1 MISPVRGAAIAIAL
15 AYGNFGCTI
24 PSSLAPQIGGSMGM
38 THRGY
43 LWNGEELAARGDGYA
58 FLRDNGRHFAL
69 ARFADAIAAAAVE
82 VDREASPSTLVI
94 GDLSAKHGG
103 AIMPHLSH
111 RNGRD
116 ADLVLFATTLD
127 GAHVESPGFIHF
139 GADGLALDPKSHR
152 FLRFDVEREWLLVKT
167 LIENPEAR
175 IQWMF
180 CNHAIEALLIEW
192 ARARGEPDEIVW
204 RAEQLL
210 LEPHPGGAHDDH
222 IHVRTACDAND
233 IAAGCIPFGPER
245 PWLSLAPPPRLPDD
259 ADLAR
264 ALLEPLP
271 ASEAST
277 N

>member
-1 MISPVRGAAIAIAL
+1 MIFSARALAVSIAL
-15 AYGNFGCTI
+15 ACGNFGCAT
-24 PSSLAPQIGGSMGM
+24 PSSLMPQIGGSMGM

-43 LWNGEELAARGDGYA
+43 LWNGEELAARGNGYA

-69 ARFADAIAAAAVE
+69 PRFADAIANAAAE
-82 VDREASPSTLVI
+82 IDKERSPSTLVI
-94 GDLSAKHGG
+94 GDFSAKHGG
-103 AIMPHLSH
+103 PILPHLSH

-127 GAHVESPGFIHF
+127 GARIESPGFIHF
-139 GADGLALDPKSHR
+139 GSDGLAFDPKSHR
-152 FLRFDVEREWLLVKT
+152 FLRFDVEREWLLVKI
-167 LIENPEAR
+167 LIEDPEAR

-180 CNHAIEALLIEW
+180 CNHAVEALLIEW

-222 IHVRTACDAND
+222 IHVRTACDSID
-233 IAAGCIPFGPER
+233 VVRGCIPFGPER
-245 PWLSLAPPPRLPDD
+245 PWLTLSPLPRLDDD

-264 ALLEPLP
+264 ALFEPLP
-271 ASEAST
+271 PIESA

>member
-1 MISPVRGAAIAIAL
+1 MKQIACGAGFLALFAIGML
-15 AYGNFGCTI
+15 GCAT
-24 PSSLAPQIGGSMGM
+24 PSSLSPNIGGSMGM

-43 LWNGEELAARGDGYA
+43 LWNGEELAAGGPGYA

-69 ARFADAIAAAAVE
+69 ERFARAITSAAEE
-82 VDREASPSTLVI
+82 VDRERPPSTLVI
-94 GDLSAKHGG
+94 GDLSAKNGG
-103 AIMPHLSH
+103 PIMPHLSH

-116 ADLVLFATTLD
+116 ADLVLYATTLD
-127 GAHVESPGFIHF
+127 GAKIDSPGFIHF
-139 GADGLALDPKSHR
+139 GPDGLAFDPKGHR
-152 FLRFDVEREWLLVKT
+152 FLRFDVEREWLLVKS

-180 CNHAIEALLIEW
+180 CNHAIEAMLIEW

-222 IHVRTACDAND
+222 IHVRTACSTDD
-233 IAAGCIPFGPER
+233 IVRGCIPFGPER
-245 PWLSLAPPPRLPDD
+245 PWLALPPPPRLPDD

-264 ALLEPLP
+264 ELFETLP
-271 ASEAST
+271 ST
-277 N
+277 T

>member
-1 MISPVRGAAIAIAL
+1 VTPFTRGAVISAGFAIAAF
-15 AYGNFGCTI
+15 ACAT
-24 PSSLAPQIGGSMGM
+24 PSSLSPQLGGSMGM

-43 LWNGEELAARGDGYA
+43 LWNGEELATRGSGYA

-69 ARFADAIAAAAVE
+69 SRFVRAITSAAEE
-82 VDREASPSTLVI
+82 VDRERSPSTLVI
-94 GDLSAKHGG
+94 GDFSAKQGG
-103 AIMPHLSH
+103 PILPHLSH

-116 ADLVLFATTLD
+116 ADLVLYAQTLD
-127 GAHVESPGFIHF
+127 GAKIESPGFIHF
-139 GADGLALDPKSHR
+139 GPDGLAFDPKGHR
-152 FLRFDVEREWLLVKT
+152 FLRFDVEREWILVRS

-180 CNHAIEALLIEW
+180 CNHAIEAMLIEW

-222 IHVRTACDAND
+222 IHVRTACDSAD
-233 IAAGCIPFGPER
+233 IVSGCVPFGPER
-245 PWLSLAPPPRLPDD
+245 PWLTLSAPPRLPDD
-259 ADLAR
+259 TELAR
-264 ALLEPLP
+264 ALLEPL
-271 ASEAST
+271 ATESST